1 MDDAELSNVYD
12 FAAANPMMQRFWRF
26 LGFKMDRQK
35 FLAQKEQFH
44 LLVFEPT
51 DKPTPPPLAADLE

>member
-1 MDDAELSNVYD
+1 
-12 FAAANPMMQRFWRF
+12 MMQRFWRF

-44 LLVFEPT
+44 LLAFEPT